1 MRSLLVP
8 SPWSVVRRLS
18 VFSGVVMVGL
28 ITNRTS
34 PAQDTT
40 PPAQDKTSSPAK
52 GNPSDRGKDG
62 QSAQMMSQMREMMGG
77 RQAKP
82 AKAAQSA
89 EPTLEEM
96 LNKALKDNPDIRVA
110 EAKVREAD
118 AELNRTRLQ
127 VTQKVLIFHRSR
139 ESQKAIVKVEE
150 DNLARVQKLNASA
163 AVSAED
169 VKEAQQRLSAS
180 KAKLAEIE
188 AEMPYLLG
196 QQQRLAVSSVAF
208 SPDGKRIYAN
218 GIDGAVKLWDAT
230 TGKLINDPT
239 NLNITEW
246 QSPFL
251 TQELQ
256 PYVNWNTL
264 HSVDLGLAKPA
275 QEAGSIVDKV
285 RKALE
290 TQVTVDYKQKA
301 VHDILEDLKKKV
313 PGLSIHDL
321 SGISRVVITLQID
334 GQVPVRT
341 ALEMLEDTASVMLNT
356 PGRVSFVLR
365 DYGLLFAPNTSLPP
379 DAVHISN
386 LSRGGIKLTKPENEK
401 TPAKDDK
408 KPAAEEKK
416 H

>member
-1 MRSLLVP
+1 
-8 SPWSVVRRLS
+8 
-18 VFSGVVMVGL
+18 
-28 ITNRTS
+28 
-34 PAQDTT
+34 
-40 PPAQDKTSSPAK
+40 
-52 GNPSDRGKDG
+52 
-62 QSAQMMSQMREMMGG
+62 
-77 RQAKP
+77 
-82 AKAAQSA
+82 
-89 EPTLEEM
+89 
-96 LNKALKDNPDIRVA
+96 
-110 EAKVREAD
+110 
-118 AELNRTRLQ
+118 
-127 VTQKVLIFHRSR
+127 
-139 ESQKAIVKVEE
+139 
-150 DNLARVQKLNASA
+150 
-163 AVSAED
+163 
-169 VKEAQQRLSAS
+169 
-180 KAKLAEIE
+180 
-188 AEMPYLLG
+188 
-196 QQQRLAVSSVAF
+196 
-208 SPDGKRIYAN
+208 
-218 GIDGAVKLWDAT
+218 
-230 TGKLINDPT
+230 
-239 NLNITEW
+239 
-246 QSPFL
+246 
-251 TQELQ
+251 
-256 PYVNWNTL
+256 VNWNTL